1 MVELKLYNTRT
12 KSVEAFVPFDRHN
25 VRVYLCGPTVYD
37 FAHVGN
43 ARSFVMGDNLNRL
56 LRLLYGASHVTFVRN
71 ITDVDDKIIKRAIET
86 GLTIREITDETNAEF
101 QLDMQRLGVIDPDH
115 QPRATDY
122 IPQMS
127 DMIQTLISKGH
138 AYQAPSGDVL
148 FHVPSMPAYG
158 TLSGRHQ
165 ADLEAG
171 ARVEVSEQKRD
182 PSDFLLWKAAKPEEP
197 ANANFDSIFGK
208 GRPGWHIECS
218 AMAKELLGDTFDIHA
233 GGIDLIFPHHENEI
247 AQSCCANDCELMARY
262 WLHGGF
268 LNVNGTK
275 MSKSLGNFFTVRQL
289 MDEGVVPEAIRYQLM
304 QAQYS
309 QPHDISR
316 DKLDLAKAKL
326 DDWYR
331 VLVNADL
338 VDAQNQEPALE
349 DVDPQA
355 LATLAHD
362 LNTPGFFA
370 RLDQLKD
377 RPELFRAT
385 ANLVGLLTQEPAEW
399 FKGDTSSQ
407 ETLEIETLVQERI
420 DAKKAKNF
428 ARADEIRDLL
438 TGRGIL
444 LEDKPGGLTEW
455 RKV

>member
-289 MDEGVVPEAIRYQLM
+289 MDEGVLPEAIRYQLM

>member
-197 ANANFDSIFGK
+197 ANANFDSTFGK

-218 AMAKELLGDTFDIHA
+218 AMAKELLGDTFDVHA

-331 VLVNADL
+331 VLVNANL

>member
-331 VLVNADL
+331 VLVNANL

>member
-289 MDEGVVPEAIRYQLM
+289 MDEGVMPEAIRFQLM

>member
-309 QPHDISR
+309 QPHDISQ

-331 VLVNADL
+331 VLVNANL

>member
-182 PSDFLLWKAAKPEEP
+182 PSDFLLWKAAKPKEP